1 MTVGPVTT
9 FDKRNTATSKQN
21 CDDAMSADFDVIDQ
35 FMANLK
41 QSRSRI
47 LDAWLT

>member
-1 MTVGPVTT
+1 MTLGPVTV

-21 CDDAMSADFDVIDQ
+21 CDDAMSADCDVIDQ
-35 FMANLK
+35 FMANLE

-47 LDAWLT
+47 LDAWFT